1 MTAFPPRCGS
11 KPARVPSVSSM
22 EEARVNKKVFET
34 LNQPFVLWFLTSIV
48 LGFISWQYTEIQK
61 NSAAQQAQ
69 ERVLKRANLELKLL
83 LKDIQFGAEQGDNLT
98 VGHLNGTLVKL
109 QYNASNPEN
118 LFYYPTLQNI
128 MLEID
133 SRSGTRGLEK
143 FQDSVYEHLKVISNI
158 LTRVLTR
165 FSQPNQQVWALLTP
179 DEKASLDRL
188 SKLSEQILTY
198 YAGEANNGRQ

>member
-1 MTAFPPRCGS
+1 
-11 KPARVPSVSSM
+11 
-22 EEARVNKKVFET
+22 
-34 LNQPFVLWFLTSIV
+34 
-48 LGFISWQYTEIQK
+48 
-61 NSAAQQAQ
+61 
-69 ERVLKRANLELKLL
+69 
-83 LKDIQFGAEQGDNLT
+83 
-98 VGHLNGTLVKL
+98 
-109 QYNASNPEN
+109 
-118 LFYYPTLQNI
+118 

>member
-1 MTAFPPRCGS
+1 
-11 KPARVPSVSSM
+11 
-22 EEARVNKKVFET
+22 VNKKVFET